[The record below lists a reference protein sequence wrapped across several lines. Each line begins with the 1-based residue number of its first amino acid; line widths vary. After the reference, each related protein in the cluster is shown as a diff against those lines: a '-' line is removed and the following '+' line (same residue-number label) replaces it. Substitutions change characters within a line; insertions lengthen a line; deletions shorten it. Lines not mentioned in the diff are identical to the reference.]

1 MRKILVFLIVYFF
14 YSPSY
19 AYQLSENVFV
29 PNSILQTYNSLSK
42 EHKIK
47 YCEFNKYKTRFDI
60 IDKDLPQRIKGFNSR
75 MDNIDEVEG
84 GQFVDVFQQFSK
96 ATIFMSATDDQILKE
111 RLFDKL
117 FIWASN
123 DALTKTKPCYSSDK
137 QKNLKSKDCKSVW
150 KDKDGQDPAIKFD
163 DASTL
168 FTILNLNYIYDF
180 YFKRFK
186 IEDNRHKIINKWFKS
201 FYKRIP
207 NQSINDFYGHQGG
220 WSFPNVFIKHSQ
232 HKKYKNNIKKV
243 LKGMNKELLKDGSFK
258 DRTTRG
264 NRALHYHNQSLAELF
279 LVIEMAYAA
288 NLDLPKNMETK
299 LLKAVQIFHE
309 GYLDPMSIEPWAK
322 KKYNSQP
329 SNGNQVFRKINR
341 QGYASG
347 WFHIFQVRYPDHEI
361 SKWLKKVLVDSSS
374 LKNGLEIGIGI
385 GCIYN
390 AVANN

>member
-1 MRKILVFLIVYFF
+1 
-14 YSPSY
+14 
-19 AYQLSENVFV
+19 
-29 PNSILQTYNSLSK
+29 
-42 EHKIK
+42 
-47 YCEFNKYKTRFDI
+47 
-60 IDKDLPQRIKGFNSR
+60 
-75 MDNIDEVEG
+75 
-84 GQFVDVFQQFSK
+84 
-96 ATIFMSATDDQILKE
+96 
-111 RLFDKL
+111 
-117 FIWASN
+117 
-123 DALTKTKPCYSSDK
+123 
-137 QKNLKSKDCKSVW
+137 
-150 KDKDGQDPAIKFD
+150 
-163 DASTL
+163 
-168 FTILNLNYIYDF
+168 
-180 YFKRFK
+180 
-186 IEDNRHKIINKWFKS
+186 
-201 FYKRIP
+201 
-207 NQSINDFYGHQGG
+207 
-220 WSFPNVFIKHSQ
+220 
-232 HKKYKNNIKKV
+232 
-243 LKGMNKELLKDGSFK
+243 MNKELLKDGSFK